1 MSLKILVAGILLGL
15 VTGTILSAAS
25 ASDDPWLHAPII
37 VKAANSWRPGNSI
50 PQELR
55 HYRESPTDM
64 PTPMDSLS
72 LVSKVTNLPLLSLI
86 ATDVSADPECR
97 EDAFTQGMYIGGPA
111 KFFELVKRD
120 LSRTQGRR
128 SAWLT
133 ELTTRMAEPH
143 VVVDALF
150 IDDEDMPREQAI
162 DVLDRI
168 ERSLRDGGRWD
179 VVYGK
184 YADEFGY
191 KTGDRTKIGNLGHF
205 VVFRD
210 PKLGRGHYVDSG
222 PNTISWQGEELPRR
236 LWRLS
241 YFDASH
247 LPMIVGSA
255 PGAIVRLHSSD
266 SHRFV
271 LYQVQEVYSG
281 FR

>member
-1 MSLKILVAGILLGL
+1 MLVIGILLVL

-25 ASDDPWLHAPII
+25 ASDDPWLRAPII
-37 VKAANSWRPGNSI
+37 IKAANSWQPGNSV

-55 HYRESPTDM
+55 RYRESATDM

-86 ATDVSADPECR
+86 ATDLSADPECR
-97 EDAFTQGMYIGGPA
+97 EDAFTQGMYIGGPT

-120 LSRTQGRR
+120 LSLIQGRR

-133 ELTTRMAEPH
+133 TLSTRMAQPH

-150 IDDEDMPREQAI
+150 IDDEDMPREQVI

-168 ERSLRDGGRWD
+168 ERSLQDGGRWD
-179 VVYGK
+179 AVYEN

-191 KTGDRTKIGNLGHF
+191 KIGNRTKIGNLGHF

-210 PKLGRGHYVDSG
+210 PQLGRGHYVDNG

-247 LPMIVGSA
+247 LSMIVGSA

-266 SHRFV
+266 YHQFV

-281 FR
+281 VR